1 MDIFNELKTKNNN
14 YSDKITTNKYTQT
27 GSYTHNGRILGFKH
41 GPNSQLVLLE
51 NCWWIN
57 VRNLF
62 SISYELLKWG
72 REPEAD
78 KLDEYH
84 FGNNANEKYTLANQD
99 YRFKTGWLIGDIQT
113 TQTIKFLWEY
123 QISNIIDLALG
134 FSHIKGMDESINTIS
149 VQVNV
154 DY

>member
-1 MDIFNELKTKNNN
+1 MLSGGHPISLGRTLEVVEIFL
-14 YSDKITTNKYTQT
+14 S
-27 GSYTHNGRILGFKH
+27 
-41 GPNSQLVLLE
+41 
-51 NCWWIN
+51 
-57 VRNLF
+57 
-62 SISYELLKWG
+62 
-72 REPEAD
+72 EAD

-84 FGNNANEKYTLANQD
+84 FGNNANENYTLANQN